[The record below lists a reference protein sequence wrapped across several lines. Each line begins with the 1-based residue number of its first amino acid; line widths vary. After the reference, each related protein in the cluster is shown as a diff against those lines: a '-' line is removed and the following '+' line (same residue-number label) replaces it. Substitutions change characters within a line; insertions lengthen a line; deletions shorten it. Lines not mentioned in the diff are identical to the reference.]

1 MSKMYLDQLNLDF
14 KIPANLGRESDL
26 YLPSNI
32 ARTLCD
38 ELDRVG
44 MEYRIEDMSRDII
57 HKHIPVPAALLQWK
71 QRFEADGGKSY
82 IAFLDK
88 KHLPFTLHAGDGKP
102 ATEYFG
108 MSTPDL
114 AKQFFKEIE
123 EEALTPERVL
133 DPAKSLAETVT
144 VHIKQPTPPIKVR

>member
-1 MSKMYLDQLNLDF
+1 MYLDQLNLDF

-82 IAFLDK
+82 HPMSYSRITTPYSASEIYKIAQNLFG
-88 KHLPFTLHAGDGKP
+88 PTINP
-102 ATEYFG
+102 EY
-108 MSTPDL
+108 
-114 AKQFFKEIE
+114 AKLYK
-123 EEALTPERVL
+123 EALEAS
-133 DPAKSLAETVT
+133 AKYAEEDIEIT
-144 VHIKQPTPPIKVR
+144 KQEAKESRKSDDE